1 MEQEKN
7 INYQIITDEIIS
19 TLRTDK
25 RSKLLLHAC
34 CAPCSSYVLSYLSR
48 YFDINIL
55 YYNPNIY
62 PKSEY
67 QKRLLEF
74 YKLLEKNDFDCSIQL
89 TEIGYFPEKFYEI
102 SKGLEKEPE
111 GGLRCEKCFRLRL
124 IEAASEAKKRNA
136 DFFTTTL
143 SVSPHKNADLINRIG
158 KELESEFGV
167 KYLFSDFKKRDGYK
181 KSIELS
187 KEYDLY
193 RQDYCGCVFSKQ
205 ISERKP
211 HTT

>member
-1 MEQEKN
+1 MKQEKK
-7 INYQIITDEIIS
+7 INFQIITDEIIS
-19 TLRTDK
+19 TLSTDK

-48 YFDINIL
+48 YFDIDVL
-55 YYNPNIY
+55 YYNPNIF
-62 PKSEY
+62 PKLEY
-67 QKRLLEF
+67 QKRLSELH
-74 YKLLEKNDFDCSIQL
+74 KLVDENDFDGKIQL
-89 TEIGYFPEKFYEI
+89 IEIGYFPERFSEI
-102 SKGLEKEPE
+102 AKGLENELE
-111 GGLRCEKCFRLRL
+111 GGVRCEKCFRLRL
-124 IEAASEAKKRNA
+124 VETAVEAKKRSA

-167 KYLFSDFKKRDGYK
+167 KYLYSDFKKRDGYK

-193 RQDYCGCVFSKQ
+193 RQDYCGCEFSKK
-205 ISERKP
+205 ENNEAL
-211 HTT
+211 